1 MARQPEV
8 TVVIP
13 TRNRWPL
20 LSTVALTGAL
30 RQEDVALEVI
40 VVDDG
45 SSDETP
51 AGLAALEDPRL
62 RVLQHERSLG
72 PASARNAGI
81 AAAGGEWLA
90 FLDDDDLWSPRKL
103 RAQLDTAKSAGADF
117 VYAAAIVVDARRTVL
132 YSDPLPDP
140 SAVASQLKTGN
151 VIGGGGSNPI
161 AKTELVRRL
170 GGFDEGLSDFEDWD
184 LWLRLATAGKVASC
198 SEVLVARVEHQ
209 GNQLFR
215 DRRRA
220 GEEYDRLVACFDRLL
235 EKHNPTSRPHDD
247 LRRGFARWIADEH
260 HRAGHRIE
268 AARLYLRVASA
279 HRSRGSLVFALG
291 ALFGKRGMDVTRR
304 VAAVARGKSITT
316 NERFLVAEPAWLELY
331 R

>member
-20 LSTVALTGAL
+20 LSTVALPGAL

-45 SSDETP
+45 SNDETP
-51 AGLAALEDPRL
+51 TGLAALEEPRL
-62 RVLQHERSLG
+62 RVLRHERTLG
-72 PASARNAGI
+72 PARARNTGS
-81 AAAGGEWLA
+81 AAAAGEWLA

-103 RAQLDTAKSAGADF
+103 RAQLDTANSAGADF

-161 AKTELVRRL
+161 ARTELVRRL
-170 GGFDEGLSDFEDWD
+170 GGFDEELSDFEDWD
-184 LWLRLATAGKVASC
+184 L
-198 SEVLVARVEHQ
+198 
-209 GNQLFR
+209 
-215 DRRRA
+215 
-220 GEEYDRLVACFDRLL
+220 
-235 EKHNPTSRPHDD
+235 
-247 LRRGFARWIADEH
+247 
-260 HRAGHRIE
+260 
-268 AARLYLRVASA
+268 
-279 HRSRGSLVFALG
+279 
-291 ALFGKRGMDVTRR
+291 
-304 VAAVARGKSITT
+304 
-316 NERFLVAEPAWLELY
+316 
-331 R
+331 